1 MNGAKGTYLVDLIGF
16 FVKDEFGKNCGK
28 VIDVINLPTNN
39 ALLINCENKEIMIPI
54 IDQFIKLFDYENEV
68 IVVKN
73 SSVFLEE
80 C

>member
-1 MNGAKGTYLVDLIGF
+1 
-16 FVKDEFGKNCGK
+16 
-28 VIDVINLPTNN
+28 LPTNN
-39 ALLINCENKEIMIPI
+39 ALLINCDNKEIMIPI
-54 IDQFIKLFDYENEV
+54 IDQFIELFDYENEV